1 MTDADR
7 LLIRRNQQIADLLQ
21 QLRNLALARDAW
33 METAH
38 RALAEER
45 SLREQLKS
53 AHSPN
58 PAAPESAAPFPAR
71 ALIGGDGRFMG

>member
-7 LLIRRNQQIADLLQ
+7 LLIRDQQIAVLRQ
-21 QLRNLALARDAW
+21 QVRNLALARDAW

-53 AHSPN
+53 APTHA
-58 PAAPESAAPFPAR
+58 PAAPQSAPFPAR

>member
-7 LLIRRNQQIADLLQ
+7 LLIRDQQNADLLQ

-38 RALAEER
+38 RALAAER

-58 PAAPESAAPFPAR
+58 PAAPKSAPFPAR
-71 ALIGGDGRFMG
+71 ALRGGNGVFMG